1 MPMTDAQHAQARGF
15 LADPGTDCQQ
25 SIEIDN
31 AASGTFTITFN
42 GQTTT
47 PIPFNAGANVVQN
60 ALTALSSI
68 GLGNV
73 YVNQQPGI
81 PTALIWVAYFTGTL
95 AGQALPMFTLDTSLL
110 VPIIGETL
118 YSAVALVQP
127 GGIAAFANADLDN
140 LYDLGDSNFFLA
152 IAYGYRELAA
162 GGARFNDYVAGQSQ
176 EKKSQ
181 IFAQLSKLADFYFE
195 WAFADRQ
202 VQTSKLQAVPP
213 RLRAVPRMIG
223 TTAMGLSYGPPYGPT
238 PWNKNGP
245 WGW

>member
-1 MPMTDAQHAQARGF
+1 MPMTSAQHLSARGF

-25 SIEIDN
+25 AIQIDN
-31 AASGTFTITFN
+31 AASGTFTITYN
-42 GQTTT
+42 GQTTV

-60 ALTALSSI
+60 ALTALSNI

-81 PTALIWVAYFTGTL
+81 PTALIWAAYFAVALG
-95 AGQALPMFTLDTSLL
+95 GQALPMFVLDTSLL

-118 YSAVALVQP
+118 YSAVSLMQP
-127 GGIAAFANADLDN
+127 GGIAAFSDTDLDN
-140 LYDLGDSNFFLA
+140 LYDLADSNFFLA
-152 IAYGYRELAA
+152 VSYAYRELAG

-181 IFAQLSKLADFYFE
+181 IFAQLKKLADFYLE

-202 VQTSKLQAVPP
+202 VQTTRLQSVPP
-213 RLRAVPRMIG
+213 RLRAVPRMNG
-223 TTAMGLSYGPPYGPT
+223 TTAMGLSYGSPFGPT